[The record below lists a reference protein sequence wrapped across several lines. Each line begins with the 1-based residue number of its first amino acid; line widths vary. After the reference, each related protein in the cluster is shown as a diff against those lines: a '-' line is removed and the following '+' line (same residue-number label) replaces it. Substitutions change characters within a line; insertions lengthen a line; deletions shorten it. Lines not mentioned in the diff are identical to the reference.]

1 MQKVSNSQL
10 SPVGRRWAIRYCH
23 SDESQNLLLADIKT
37 DPDFHQDDELCPLHI
52 TYYGLLIFN
61 FNPPAGELIFD
72 F

>member
-23 SDESQNLLLADIKT
+23 SDESQNLLLAGIKA

-52 TYYGLLIFN
+52 TSYTLPITDY
-61 FNPPAGELIFD
+61 
-72 F
+72 